1 VAHPAVRTVTA
12 LTTAMIQE
20 RAILRHSPK
29 CLEGRCCELRL
40 DLDGVLVLGRYAHYT
55 QRRTLAL

>member
-40 DLDGVLVLGRYAHYT
+40 DLDGVLGSCACYT

>member
-1 VAHPAVRTVTA
+1 VAHPAPRTVTA

-20 RAILRHSPK
+20 RAILHQSPR

-40 DLDGVLVLGRYAHYT
+40 DGVLGNCARYT